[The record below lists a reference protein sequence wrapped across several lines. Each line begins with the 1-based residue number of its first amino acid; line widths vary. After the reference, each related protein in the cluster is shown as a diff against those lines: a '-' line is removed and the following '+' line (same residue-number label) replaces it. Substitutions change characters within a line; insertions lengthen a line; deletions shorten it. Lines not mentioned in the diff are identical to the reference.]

1 MTAGEVV
8 DLMKQNFGGPWS
20 DRSTRDTFKAGG
32 PDSVVTGIASTMF
45 CTFDVLQRAHAAGL
59 NMIIPHEDTW
69 WNDPDNTKD
78 LQDNALYKEKLAFIE
93 KNKIIIFRMHDH
105 QHAQKPDYTV
115 VGLLRAVGIK
125 GGENAVMAPR
135 IWTIPETTF
144 GELTAQVRRASGFR
158 AIRCVGDPKAKVS
171 KILAGPGYA
180 TPRFNAEA
188 DVVIGGES
196 QEADGAFDNVEYVM
210 DAAALGINKGLI
222 MLGHAVSEQ
231 TGLEDFAN
239 WLKTFIHD
247 VPIQFVPCQEPYW
260 S

>member
-1 MTAGEVV
+1 MTAGEIV
-8 DLMKQNFGGPWS
+8 DLIKQNLGAWN
-20 DRSTRDTFKAGG
+20 DRSTRDTFKTGG
-32 PDSVVTGIASTMF
+32 RDSVVTGIATTMF
-45 CTFDVLQRAHAAGL
+45 ATFDVLQRAHAAGL

-78 LQDNALYKEKLAFIE
+78 LQDNALYKQKLDFIT
-93 KNKIIIFRMHDH
+93 KNNIVIFRMHDH
-105 QHAQKPDYTV
+105 QHSQKPDYTV
-115 VGLLRAVGIK
+115 VGELRSVGIK

-144 GELTAQVRRASGFR
+144 GELAAQVKRTSGFR

-171 KILAGPGYA
+171 KILVGPGYA
-180 TPRFNAEA
+180 TPRFTAEA
-188 DVVIGGES
+188 DVVIGGEQ

-210 DAAALGINKGLI
+210 DAASLGINKGLI

-231 TGLEDFAN
+231 AGTEDFGN

-247 VPIQFVPCQEPYW
+247 VPIQYVPCQEPFW
-260 S
+260 

>member
-8 DLMKQNFGGPWS
+8 DLIKKNLGAWN

-32 PDSVVTGIASTMF
+32 PDSTVTGIATTMF
-45 CTFDVLQRAHAAGL
+45 MTFDVLQRAHAAGL

-78 LQDNALYKEKLAFIE
+78 LQENALYKQKLDFIQ
-93 KNKIIIFRMHDH
+93 KNNIIIFRMHDS
-105 QHAQKPDYTV
+105 QHSQKPDYTV

-144 GELTAQVRRASGFR
+144 GDLAAQVRRTSGFR
-158 AIRCVGDPKAKVS
+158 AIRCVGDPKTKVS
-171 KILAGPGYA
+171 KLLVGPGYA
-180 TPRFNAEA
+180 TPRFTAEA

-196 QEADGAFDNVEYVM
+196 QEADGGFDNVEYVM
-210 DAAALGINKGLI
+210 DAASLGINKGLI

-239 WLKTFIHD
+239 WLRTFVHD
-247 VPIQFVPCQEPYW
+247 VPIKFVPTEEPYW
-260 S
+260 